1 MCSGRRPSAGIRL
14 AWLLTSCAALVA
26 CSGDDTGNAPT
37 PQSAATTPPVIAS
50 AAPTPQSRK
59 IFVSDA
65 WGFRIDVPPGWAIR
79 HDFRSS
85 YLANGAWKAFAAPD
99 SQGEPVVSLT
109 MPGSDRITDA
119 EIRIGASR
127 AAAEVHRCTTPPSAV
142 RPGSLATQRI
152 NGVTFTTFEA
162 ADAAMSHHLDVHAYR
177 TVHNDAC
184 YTIDLVVFGVN
195 PDVYDPP
202 VAPPFSGARAFDE
215 MRAVIQGLRFVERN
229 RQAAPSSSTTLR

>member
-14 AWLLTSCAALVA
+14 GWLLAPCAALVA
-26 CSGDDTGNAPT
+26 CSGTDAGNAPA

-50 AAPTPQSRK
+50 AAPASQSRK

-65 WGFRIDVPPGWAIR
+65 WGFRVDVPPGWTIR
-79 HDFRSS
+79 HDFRSG
-85 YLANGAWKAFAAPD
+85 YLANGAWKTFAAPK
-99 SQGEPVVSLT
+99 SHGEPVVALIV
-109 MPGSDRITDA
+109 PGSDRVTDA

-127 AAAEVHRCTTPPSAV
+127 AANEVHRCTTPPSTA
-142 RPGSLATQRI
+142 RANSIATQRI

-177 TVHNDAC
+177 TVHAGAC
-184 YTIDLVVFGVN
+184 YAIDLLVFGVN

-202 VAPPFSGARAFDE
+202 VAPPFSGAHAFDE
-215 MRAVIQGLRFVERN
+215 MRAAIQSLHFVERN
-229 RQAAPSSSTTLR
+229 HQVTPSASTTLR